1 MLLPSVGGY
10 MLKNTK
16 DIIKQFFFPIILMG
30 AIRYSCPI
38 WLVPTYILPAKEKRP
53 LGKFQTD
60 LKLRE

>member
-1 MLLPSVGGY
+1 